1 MREIGRHL
9 LWPLAALAI
18 LLAFNALRDPAFFHL
33 RLVEGRL
40 TGAMIDILNQ
50 GAPVILLAL
59 GMTLVIGT
67 GGIDLSVGAVM
78 AVAGAVA
85 ADQLHSGAPTT
96 AALAAAVGAGLAAG
110 LWNGSLI
117 ALVGLSPIVATLILM
132 VAGRGIAQ
140 LVSNGEIIDI
150 APDAAILAI
159 GRGSLL
165 GLPVPVL
172 MALGAAAALA
182 GVARLTSLGLFIE
195 CVGGNE
201 QASRYAGL
209 AVRSIRLAAYA
220 SLSKRRIDLEFAQET
235 LGAAITRPREVI
247 TVDSVIKSVA
257 SYYGLKPSDIK
268 SERRHKS
275 VATPRAVAMYLSRH
289 HTKDSY
295 PDLAR
300 AFGGKHHTTV
310 ISAVQKIV
318 ERLKDDASLR
328 SEIHAIESM
337 ILR

>member
-40 TGAMIDILNQ
+40 TGAMIDIFNQ

-85 ADQLHSGAPTT
+85 VDLLSSGASTA
-96 AALAAAVGAGLAAG
+96 AALAATVGAGLAAG

-140 LVSNGEIIDI
+140 LVTNGEIITI

-172 MALGAAAALA
+172 IAIGAAAALA
-182 GVARLTSLGLFIE
+182 ALARLTSLGLFVE

-220 SLSKRRIDLEFAQET
+220 IMGVLAAIAGLIDTADIAAADANNCGLYLELDAILAVVIGGTALTGGRFSIAGSL
-235 LGAAITRPREVI
+235 LGAIIIQTI
-247 TVDSVIKSVA
+247 STSI
-257 SYYGLKPSDIK
+257 L
-268 SERRHKS
+268 
-275 VATPRAVAMYLSRH
+275 RA
-289 HTKDSY
+289 D
-295 PDLAR
+295 
-300 AFGGKHHTTV
+300 FGGRSVPVELNLIIKATFV
-310 ISAVQKIV
+310 LALCLVQSSEWRRWRPLRRSA
-318 ERLKDDASLR
+318 A
-328 SEIHAIESM
+328 A
-337 ILR
+337 

>member
-85 ADQLHSGAPTT
+85 ADQLHSGAPTA

-172 MALGAAAALA
+172 MALGAAAAVA

-220 SLSKRRIDLEFAQET
+220 IMGVLAAIAGLIDAADIAAADANNCGLYLELDAILAVVIGGAALTGGRFSIAGSL
-235 LGAAITRPREVI
+235 LGAIIIQTI
-247 TVDSVIKSVA
+247 STSI
-257 SYYGLKPSDIK
+257 L
-268 SERRHKS
+268 
-275 VATPRAVAMYLSRH
+275 RA
-289 HTKDSY
+289 D
-295 PDLAR
+295 
-300 AFGGKHHTTV
+300 FGGRSVPVELNLIIKATFV
-310 ISAVQKIV
+310 LALCLVQSSEWRRWRPLRRSA
-318 ERLKDDASLR
+318 A
-328 SEIHAIESM
+328 A
-337 ILR
+337 

>member
-159 GRGSLL
+159 GRGTVL
-165 GLPVPVL
+165 GLPFPVL
-172 MALGAAAALA
+172 IALGAAAALA

-220 SLSKRRIDLEFAQET
+220 LMGVLAAIAGLIDAADIAAADANNCGLYLELDAILAVVIGGTALTGGRFSIAGSL
-235 LGAAITRPREVI
+235 LGAIIIQTI
-247 TVDSVIKSVA
+247 STSI
-257 SYYGLKPSDIK
+257 L
-268 SERRHKS
+268 
-275 VATPRAVAMYLSRH
+275 RA
-289 HTKDSY
+289 D
-295 PDLAR
+295 
-300 AFGGKHHTTV
+300 FGGRSVPVELNLIIKATFV
-310 ISAVQKIV
+310 LALCLVQSSEWRRWRPLRRSA
-318 ERLKDDASLR
+318 A
-328 SEIHAIESM
+328 A
-337 ILR
+337 

>member
-85 ADQLHSGAPTT
+85 ADQLHSGAPTA

-220 SLSKRRIDLEFAQET
+220 IMGVLAAIAGLIDAADIAAADANNCGLYLELDAILAVVIGGAALTGGRFSIAGSL
-235 LGAAITRPREVI
+235 LGAIIIQTI
-247 TVDSVIKSVA
+247 STSI
-257 SYYGLKPSDIK
+257 L
-268 SERRHKS
+268 
-275 VATPRAVAMYLSRH
+275 RA
-289 HTKDSY
+289 D
-295 PDLAR
+295 
-300 AFGGKHHTTV
+300 FGGGSVPVELNLIIKATFV
-310 ISAVQKIV
+310 LALCLVQSSEWRRWRPLRRSA
-318 ERLKDDASLR
+318 A
-328 SEIHAIESM
+328 A
-337 ILR
+337 

>member
-85 ADQLHSGAPTT
+85 ADQLHSRAPTA
-96 AALAAAVGAGLAAG
+96 AALAAAVAAGLAAG
-110 LWNGSLI
+110 LWKGSLI

-220 SLSKRRIDLEFAQET
+220 IMGVLAAIAGLIDAADIAAADANNCGLYLELDAILAVVIGGAALTGGRFSIAGSL
-235 LGAAITRPREVI
+235 LGAIIIQTI
-247 TVDSVIKSVA
+247 STSI
-257 SYYGLKPSDIK
+257 L
-268 SERRHKS
+268 
-275 VATPRAVAMYLSRH
+275 RA
-289 HTKDSY
+289 D
-295 PDLAR
+295 
-300 AFGGKHHTTV
+300 FGGRSVPVELNLIIKATFV
-310 ISAVQKIV
+310 LALCLVQSSEWRRWRPLRRSA
-318 ERLKDDASLR
+318 A
-328 SEIHAIESM
+328 A
-337 ILR
+337 

>member
-9 LWPLAALAI
+9 LWPLAALAV

-172 MALGAAAALA
+172 MALGATAALA

-220 SLSKRRIDLEFAQET
+220 IMGVLAAIAGLIDAADIAAADANNCGLYLELDAILAVVIGGAALTGGRFSIAGSL
-235 LGAAITRPREVI
+235 LGAIIIQTI
-247 TVDSVIKSVA
+247 STSI
-257 SYYGLKPSDIK
+257 L
-268 SERRHKS
+268 
-275 VATPRAVAMYLSRH
+275 RA
-289 HTKDSY
+289 D
-295 PDLAR
+295 
-300 AFGGKHHTTV
+300 FGGRSVPVELNLIIKATFV
-310 ISAVQKIV
+310 LALCLVQSSEWRRWRPLRRSA
-318 ERLKDDASLR
+318 A
-328 SEIHAIESM
+328 A
-337 ILR
+337 

>member
-50 GAPVILLAL
+50 GAPVLLLAL

-85 ADQLHSGAPTT
+85 ADLLHSGAST
-96 AALAAAVGAGLAAG
+96 ATALAAAVGAGLAAG

-159 GRGSLL
+159 GRGTVL
-165 GLPVPVL
+165 GLPFPVL
-172 MALGAAAALA
+172 IALGAATALA

-220 SLSKRRIDLEFAQET
+220 LMGVLAAIAGLIDAADIAAADANNCGLYLELDSILAVVIGGAALTGGRFSIAGSL
-235 LGAAITRPREVI
+235 LGAIIIQTI
-247 TVDSVIKSVA
+247 STSI
-257 SYYGLKPSDIK
+257 L
-268 SERRHKS
+268 
-275 VATPRAVAMYLSRH
+275 RA
-289 HTKDSY
+289 D
-295 PDLAR
+295 
-300 AFGGKHHTTV
+300 FGGRSVPVELNLIIKATFV
-310 ISAVQKIV
+310 LALCLVQSSEWRRWRPLRRSA
-318 ERLKDDASLR
+318 A
-328 SEIHAIESM
+328 A
-337 ILR
+337 

>member
-9 LWPLAALAI
+9 LWPLAALAV

-220 SLSKRRIDLEFAQET
+220 IMGVLAAIAGLIDAADIAAADANNCGLYLELDAILAVVIGGAALTGGRFSIAGSL
-235 LGAAITRPREVI
+235 LGAIIIQTI
-247 TVDSVIKSVA
+247 STSI
-257 SYYGLKPSDIK
+257 L
-268 SERRHKS
+268 
-275 VATPRAVAMYLSRH
+275 RA
-289 HTKDSY
+289 D
-295 PDLAR
+295 
-300 AFGGKHHTTV
+300 FGGRSVPVELNLIIKATFV
-310 ISAVQKIV
+310 LALCLVQSSEWRRRRPLRRSA
-318 ERLKDDASLR
+318 A
-328 SEIHAIESM
+328 A
-337 ILR
+337 

>member
-85 ADQLHSGAPTT
+85 ADQLHSGAPTA

-220 SLSKRRIDLEFAQET
+220 IMGVLAAIAGLIDAADIAAADANNCGLYLELDAILAVVIGGTALTGGRFSIAGSL
-235 LGAAITRPREVI
+235 LGALIIQTI
-247 TVDSVIKSVA
+247 STSI
-257 SYYGLKPSDIK
+257 L
-268 SERRHKS
+268 
-275 VATPRAVAMYLSRH
+275 RA
-289 HTKDSY
+289 D
-295 PDLAR
+295 
-300 AFGGKHHTTV
+300 FGGRSVPVELNLIIKATFV
-310 ISAVQKIV
+310 LALCLVQSSEWRRWRPLRRSA
-318 ERLKDDASLR
+318 A
-328 SEIHAIESM
+328 A
-337 ILR
+337 

>member
-220 SLSKRRIDLEFAQET
+220 IMGVLAAIAGLIDAADIAAADANNCGLYLELDAILAVVIGGAALTGGRFSIAGSL
-235 LGAAITRPREVI
+235 LGAIIIQTI
-247 TVDSVIKSVA
+247 STSI
-257 SYYGLKPSDIK
+257 L
-268 SERRHKS
+268 
-275 VATPRAVAMYLSRH
+275 RA
-289 HTKDSY
+289 D
-295 PDLAR
+295 
-300 AFGGKHHTTV
+300 FGGRSVPVELNLIIKATFV
-310 ISAVQKIV
+310 LALCLVQSSEWRRWRPLRRSA
-318 ERLKDDASLR
+318 A
-328 SEIHAIESM
+328 A
-337 ILR
+337 

>member
-85 ADQLHSGAPTT
+85 ADQLHSGAPTA

-220 SLSKRRIDLEFAQET
+220 IMGVLAAIAGLIDAADIAAADANNCGLYLELDAILAVVIGGAALTGGRFSIAGSL
-235 LGAAITRPREVI
+235 LGAIIIQTI
-247 TVDSVIKSVA
+247 STSI
-257 SYYGLKPSDIK
+257 L
-268 SERRHKS
+268 
-275 VATPRAVAMYLSRH
+275 RA
-289 HTKDSY
+289 D
-295 PDLAR
+295 
-300 AFGGKHHTTV
+300 FGGRSVPVELNLIIKATFV
-310 ISAVQKIV
+310 LALCLVQSSEWRRWRPLRRSA
-318 ERLKDDASLR
+318 A
-328 SEIHAIESM
+328 A
-337 ILR
+337 

>member
-85 ADQLHSGAPTT
+85 ADLLHSGAPT
-96 AALAAAVGAGLAAG
+96 AEALAAAVGAGLAAG

-140 LVSNGEIIDI
+140 LVTDGEIITI
-150 APDAAILAI
+150 GPDAAILAI

-172 MALGAAAALA
+172 IAIGAAAALA
-182 GVARLTSLGLFIE
+182 ALARLTSLGLFVE

-220 SLSKRRIDLEFAQET
+220 IMGVLAAIAGLIDAADIAAADANNCGLYLELDAILAVVIGGTALTGGRFSIAGSL
-235 LGAAITRPREVI
+235 LGALIIQTI
-247 TVDSVIKSVA
+247 STSI
-257 SYYGLKPSDIK
+257 L
-268 SERRHKS
+268 
-275 VATPRAVAMYLSRH
+275 RA
-289 HTKDSY
+289 D
-295 PDLAR
+295 
-300 AFGGKHHTTV
+300 FGGRSVPVELNLIIKATFV
-310 ISAVQKIV
+310 LALCLVQ
-318 ERLKDDASLR
+318 S
-328 SEIHAIESM
+328 SEWRRWRPFRWRRAA
-337 ILR
+337 